1 MYNYLLI
8 SIVSDRLK
16 IENQH
21 REQVRAALAFTRKI
35 KDFDDLVDPRRLF
48 DYCLGPKPSDYVL
61 EKIRREEKSKF
72 VSIILFVI
80 LYDHP
85 LLFFLLLTKM
95 ATRYSKEKYAHIK
108 GIKNEPLS
116 QLAIDSKK

>member
-8 SIVSDRLK
+8 SIVSDRSK

-21 REQVRAALAFTRKI
+21 REQVRVALAFTLKI
-35 KDFDDLVDPRRLF
+35 KDFDDLVDLRRLF

-72 VSIILFVI
+72 VSVILFVI

-85 LLFFLLLTKM
+85 LLFF
-95 ATRYSKEKYAHIK
+95 YY
-108 GIKNEPLS
+108 
-116 QLAIDSKK
+116 